1 MHSLFVPLESICK
14 ENVTQNKILIMPSY
28 LDGNTLKKSLS
39 REGFSA
45 LNLNITTL
53 FDLARD
59 YCVNFILR
67 RELKILDYS
76 TGQIFILQILK
87 KISGKSPLNY
97 FQPSLF
103 SPGIIRTIYLTI
115 KELRVAG
122 YSSRN
127 FPFSVITNPQKR
139 ADLFKIM
146 KEYEKTLEEHK
157 YIDEADIYL
166 QAISCEKSNQ
176 LNNVLFIIPSNI
188 EFNYLEEVFFRKMI
202 WQKSKVI
209 PFPSPRNLKKPGS
222 FYFPGSIKEKD
233 DNRGKPHAID
243 YLYNIGEMP
252 PDLAGKIKIDI
263 IQTNGEYNE
272 VKGIIRKIKSQNI
285 PLDEVSIFYTA
296 QEPYSQY
303 LYQLSRQYSFPITFD
318 NGISIKN
325 SSPAKVLLSLIDWIR
340 DDYSV
345 GKFYALLTGGDFQF
359 KNRQS
364 ISEIPPPQRV
374 ASLLRQSP
382 IGHKRDR
389 YIEGLD
395 GRIKQL
401 KNEIEQVSENRK
413 EGYRE
418 KVKELSQI
426 KEFVKHIFQ
435 ELPRENFD
443 YTISPK
449 EMTQGLIKIMSD
461 YSKIDEDNHL
471 DNESLSRIKEKLA
484 VFNEKDA
491 LLPDMTVNEIFTLI
505 TELIKNER
513 IGCSEPREGF
523 LHVASY
529 KKGLWLNRP
538 HVFIVGM
545 DAAKF
550 PDSVHS
556 SSILLDSEKM
566 MTGRIHASKGKEKEN
581 QYKMLQLLSSLEGR
595 IALLYSRFDTQ
606 SHREL
611 APASLMLQ
619 LFRLKV
625 GDEQKDYSDFYSS
638 FSDTSGFIPGS
649 SSEILDSA
657 DWFLYSNSHHASD
670 MTLICNHLY
679 PELAK
684 GLFAGQQREK
694 TELNQFNGK
703 IKVAPDRVDPRL
715 NRGLVMSSSRLELI
729 AVCPYLY
736 FLKYILKINPP
747 EEMIEEKGIWLDS
760 SEKGILLHQIFED
773 FYKKL
778 KEISPVGTFVL
789 PSYTRYWPI
798 LEDIV
803 RCQLKKKKQRLA
815 PPNKLVE
822 KLESKEILDSCK
834 FFLHCEEKKYKGEIP
849 TYFEF
854 AFGTRDNQNEEL
866 GRKIKAIELSLPGGK
881 SISFQGKI
889 DRIDKYDADTFR
901 IIDYKTGT
909 PRDYSHRQYFR
920 NGKQIQHALYAL
932 SLKKILIKAGISNSP
947 KIPQS
952 GYYFPTLQGQGRQ
965 YFYGEEKREQVL
977 EVIDLLM
984 DIVSQGN
991 FAMTQKADHFM
1002 CSDYRDILEQNQMM
1016 EITGRNAKKYQEET
1030 ALDYLRRLQE
1040 DYE

>member
-76 TGQIFILQILK
+76 RGQIFILQILK

-127 FPFSVITNPQKR
+127 FPLSAITNHRKR

-146 KEYEKTLEEHK
+146 QEYEKILEEHK
-157 YIDEADIYL
+157 YVDESDIYL
-166 QAISCEKSNQ
+166 QAISCKKSNQ

-202 WQKSKVI
+202 WQKSRVI

-233 DNRGKPHAID
+233 DNRRKPHAID

-252 PDLAGKIKIDI
+252 SDLSEKINIDLM
-263 IQTNGEYNE
+263 QSNGEYNE
-272 VKGIIRKIKSQNI
+272 VKGIIRKIKSRNI

-303 LYQLSRQYSFPITFD
+303 LYQLSRQYSFHITFD
-318 NGISIKN
+318 NGVSIKN
-325 SSPAKVLLSLIDWIR
+325 SSPAKMLFSLIDWIM

-345 GKFYALLTGGDFQF
+345 GKLYALLTGGDFQF
-359 KNRQS
+359 KNVQS

-389 YIEGLD
+389 YIKGLD
-395 GRIKQL
+395 SRIKQL
-401 KNEIEQVSENRK
+401 KNDIEQVSENRK

-426 KEFVKHIFQ
+426 KEFMKHIFQ

-443 YTISPK
+443 FTISPK

-484 VFNEKDA
+484 VFNENDA

-505 TELIKNER
+505 TDLIKNER

-529 KKGLWLNRP
+529 KKGL
-538 HVFIVGM
+538 
-545 DAAKF
+545 
-550 PDSVHS
+550 
-556 SSILLDSEKM
+556 
-566 MTGRIHASKGKEKEN
+566 
-581 QYKMLQLLSSLEGR
+581 
-595 IALLYSRFDTQ
+595 
-606 SHREL
+606 
-611 APASLMLQ
+611 
-619 LFRLKV
+619 
-625 GDEQKDYSDFYSS
+625 
-638 FSDTSGFIPGS
+638 
-649 SSEILDSA
+649 
-657 DWFLYSNSHHASD
+657 
-670 MTLICNHLY
+670 
-679 PELAK
+679 
-684 GLFAGQQREK
+684 
-694 TELNQFNGK
+694 
-703 IKVAPDRVDPRL
+703 
-715 NRGLVMSSSRLELI
+715 
-729 AVCPYLY
+729 
-736 FLKYILKINPP
+736 
-747 EEMIEEKGIWLDS
+747 
-760 SEKGILLHQIFED
+760 
-773 FYKKL
+773 
-778 KEISPVGTFVL
+778 
-789 PSYTRYWPI
+789 
-798 LEDIV
+798 
-803 RCQLKKKKQRLA
+803 
-815 PPNKLVE
+815 
-822 KLESKEILDSCK
+822 
-834 FFLHCEEKKYKGEIP
+834 
-849 TYFEF
+849 
-854 AFGTRDNQNEEL
+854 
-866 GRKIKAIELSLPGGK
+866 LSL
-881 SISFQGKI
+881 IHI
-889 DRIDKYDADTFR
+889 
-901 IIDYKTGT
+901 
-909 PRDYSHRQYFR
+909 
-920 NGKQIQHALYAL
+920 
-932 SLKKILIKAGISNSP
+932 
-947 KIPQS
+947 
-952 GYYFPTLQGQGRQ
+952 
-965 YFYGEEKREQVL
+965 
-977 EVIDLLM
+977 
-984 DIVSQGN
+984 
-991 FAMTQKADHFM
+991 
-1002 CSDYRDILEQNQMM
+1002 
-1016 EITGRNAKKYQEET
+1016 
-1030 ALDYLRRLQE
+1030 
-1040 DYE
+1040 